1 MHTTG
6 VRGRARRVAVENKAA
21 LPDDLTADIDDEL
34 DAELFAAASTVGTAD
49 PDPPASLDQGG
60 DLAATDGALLL
71 GRAFQEVWTG
81 QLVLRTP
88 DLEKSIFLDAG
99 RPVYATSTALE
110 DRLCEILLR
119 QGRIDTHQRTRV
131 ARISAESG
139 RRTGAVLVDL
149 GLLKP
154 GELMPALR
162 GQHEEIILS
171 VLPWAEG
178 RFRFDPQQ
186 EPEGRKVRLLRHP
199 AALVRE
205 ALGRGYPADRIRH
218 SLGPGRTVLAAL
230 RGPEANDLLAE
241 LSPGPGER
249 DLLGWFDG
257 QRSLEEVIRASG
269 QPEDLVSAFAFVLLC
284 FGVLHSVSPP
294 AGRVRRSFDH
304 KVDRE
309 RILSRHAIIQDA
321 DYFQVLGIPREAS
334 AAEVT
339 RAYRRLSEEISPQQ
353 ISAEV
358 AVALAQEL
366 KIVRDVLDQAARVL
380 TDETLR
386 RRYREHLLP
395 VAGRRS

>member
-1 MHTTG
+1 MSSMPSCSP
-6 VRGRARRVAVENKAA
+6 RRARWAPPIRSRPPRSNRAA
-21 LPDDLTADIDDEL
+21 I
-34 DAELFAAASTVGTAD
+34 S
-49 PDPPASLDQGG
+49 
-60 DLAATDGALLL
+60 AATDGALLL
-71 GRAFQEVWTG
+71 GRAFQDVWTG
-81 QLVLRTP
+81 QLVFRTP
-88 DLEKSIFLDAG
+88 DLEKSIYLDAG

-119 QGRIDTHQRTRV
+119 EGRIDAHQRTRV

-162 GQHEEIILS
+162 GQHEEIHP
-171 VLPWAEG
+171 LP
-178 RFRFDPQQ
+178 
-186 EPEGRKVRLLRHP
+186 
-199 AALVRE
+199 
-205 ALGRGYPADRIRH
+205 H
-218 SLGPGRTVLAAL
+218 SLGRRSLPLRPSAGAGGPEGPPPAPSGDPGAGGARARLSGGPDPPALGAGRTVLAAL
-230 RGPEANDLLAE
+230 RGPEASDLLGE
-241 LSPGPGER
+241 LSLGPGER

-257 QRSLEEVIRASG
+257 QRSLEEVTRASG
-269 QPEDLVSAFAFVLLC
+269 QPEEVVSAFAFVLLC
-284 FGVLHSVSPP
+284 FGVLHPVTPP
-294 AGRVRRSFDH
+294 AGRARRSFDQ

-321 DYFQVLGIPREAS
+321 DYFQVLGIAREAS
-334 AAEVT
+334 AAEVA
-339 RAYRRLSEEISPQQ
+339 RAYRRLSEEISPQR

-366 KIVRDVLDQAARVL
+366 QVVRDVLDQAARVL

-395 VAGRRS
+395 AVGRRS